1 MQLMQSHV
9 NRNFLLAFA
18 CALTFISCRKE
29 ETPAVDIGL
38 GYFPTQ
44 IGHWVIYEVDSTVYD
59 DFLNDTFYYRYQ
71 VKEVLESNFTDN
83 EGREAIRVERYRRDF
98 DSTLPYDSIP
108 WHLSR
113 VWSFTR
119 TNYIGEKMEEN
130 ERFIRLA
137 FPAREDVN
145 WNGNAYNT
153 IGSWNY
159 KYKSIDAPFTI
170 ANMSFDSTVL
180 VEQKREINRLNHRS
194 YQERYAKNVGM
205 ILKNVIDVR
214 DTNVGND
221 SVIDRIYAGV
231 IYNIKLVDYGPR

>member
-1 MQLMQSHV
+1 MQSHV

-18 CALTFISCRKE
+18 CALMFISCRKE
-29 ETPAVDIGL
+29 ETPAADIGL

-98 DSTLPYDSIP
+98 DSTIPYDSIP
-108 WHLSR
+108 WHLAR

-137 FPAREDVN
+137 FPVREDVN

-159 KYKSIDAPFTI
+159 KYKSIDVPFTI

-180 VEQKREINRLNHRS
+180 VEQKKEINLLNHRS

-205 ILKNVIDVR
+205 IEKNVIDVR
-214 DTNVGND
+214 DTAVL
-221 SVIDRIYAGV
+221 SVPVLNRIYAGV

>member
-1 MQLMQSHV
+1 MQSHV